1 MMQKWKF
8 MMTGQLLLEMA
19 LSLAC
24 LMCYVSFYLS
34 LQFLYLEHD
43 GWNVSVEYTLG
54 HGEGELS
61 HE

>member
-8 MMTGQLLLEMA
+8 TMTTAVRNGA
-19 LSLAC
+19 RSLAC

-54 HGEGELS
+54 NGEGELS